1 MSESVQPH
9 AAEPC
14 AECAP
19 TAFTEPAPV
28 LGPYLG
34 VVGAVLCSLVGAFLL
49 LAPFAFDYRDG
60 AATMPHSSTVDL
72 ATGSG
77 VLLLGLLTAAL
88 FGGALA
94 RRLRAPEPAA
104 EYAEPLQW
112 AESAE
117 AAEFAAPDAAGTPAG
132 SDAGSYGGST
142 TGAAVGPATGAGA
155 GHGAAQPAPERAQA
169 PVSEPEARPLAPAAS
184 LADPGGA
191 LRDLLTPLVAA
202 LAADLRARENGESE
216 GNPR

>member
-1 MSESVQPH
+1 MSESVDPLG
-9 AAEPC
+9 AEPC
-14 AECAP
+14 AHCAA
-19 TAFTEPAPV
+19 TARAEPAPV

-34 VVGAVLCSLVGAFLL
+34 VVGAVLCSLAGAFLL
-49 LAPFAFDYRDG
+49 LAPYAFDYRDG

-72 ATGSG
+72 ATGGG

-104 EYAEPLQW
+104 EYLEPLQW

-117 AAEFAAPDAAGTPAG
+117 AAEPTETASTHVGPVGTP
-132 SDAGSYGGST
+132 
-142 TGAAVGPATGAGA
+142 GAGP
-155 GHGAAQPAPERAQA
+155 GTGYNAAQPAHERAPE

-216 GNPR
+216 GNSR

>member
-14 AECAP
+14 AECAAS
-19 TAFTEPAPV
+19 AFAEPAPV

-49 LAPFAFDYRDG
+49 LAPYAFDYRDG
-60 AATMPHSSTVDL
+60 AAAMPHSSTVDL
-72 ATGSG
+72 ATGGG

-117 AAEFAAPDAAGTPAG
+117 SAEAAESASPDAGTPTG
-132 SDAGSYGGST
+132 TDAGSYGGS
-142 TGAAVGPATGAGA
+142 ATGAGA
-155 GHGAAQPAPERAQA
+155 GHGAAQPAPERTQA